1 MQNTGNKDTDNK
13 DGGYNATS
21 TEAVAVFHDVNA
33 MQAAIDELL
42 MRGFDH
48 AELSVLASDS
58 AIKAKLGRSYKNTTE
73 FEDDPDVPRI
83 GYVPDE
89 SRGDAQGAIIG
100 AAAYFP
106 AVIGSLLVAGSGGTL
121 LGAVAVAAMAGG
133 AGAMAGTALAQAVGS
148 HHAKALNEQLANGG
162 ILLWVRTHNAEH
174 EQMAL
179 DILNRHGGDHVHLH
193 ILPPATIRTDNIPV
207 RRPLWSFGPPN

>member
-1 MQNTGNKDTDNK
+1 MQENENRDN
-13 DGGYNATS
+13 GYNATS

-33 MQAAIDELL
+33 MQAAIDDLL

-58 AIKAKLGRSYKNTTE
+58 AIKAKLGRSYKSTTE

-100 AAAYFP
+100 VAAYFP

-121 LGAVAVAAMAGG
+121 LGAIAVAAMAGG

-162 ILLWVRTHNAEH
+162 ILLWARTHDAEH

-179 DILNRHGGDHVHLH
+179 EVLKLHGGDHVHLH
-193 ILPPATIRTDNIPV
+193 ILPPATIKNENIPV